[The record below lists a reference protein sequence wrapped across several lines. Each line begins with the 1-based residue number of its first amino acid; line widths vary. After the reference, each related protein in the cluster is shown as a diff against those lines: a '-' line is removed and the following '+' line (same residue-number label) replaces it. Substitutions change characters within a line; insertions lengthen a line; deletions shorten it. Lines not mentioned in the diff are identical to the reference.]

1 MASIMYRIGQ
11 KLEGRLGSYVITKV
25 VQNTVWFAKLDI
37 TFART
42 PIIVC
47 HLTSA

>member
-25 VQNTVWFAKLDI
+25 VQNTVWFAKLG
-37 TFART
+37 ARPPGHHSLST
-42 PIIVC
+42 I
-47 HLTSA
+47 